1 VKIKLFITKGLV
13 LATLGVLIWPAW
25 AGAANQLTARSATV
39 DNSGGAAAGV
49 GYTVKFTL
57 GTNNENLG
65 SVKFEICDSPVE
77 IVACAGTAGSS
88 GASFGSATFG
98 SMSGLAGSWSANA
111 GTAGGA
117 GGTSILFKKASAGAE
132 TGQPAATA
140 LINNVTNPTAVNTE
154 YYLRITSYSATN
166 GTGEN
171 DYGAV
176 AMDTTQAINVTGIM
190 PESLVFCVGTTWNT
204 GCNNITG
211 SSVNLGTFSPVGTNV
226 GASVMDASTNAGS
239 GYVITVNGTTMM
251 SGATPIT
258 AMGTQSANSAACAPS
273 CTSAIGTSQFGT
285 NVRANN
291 VATAGGPFGADVN
304 PATSG
309 TFNGRGFSGYNTANS
324 FRFFSGDTVA
334 WSNNTVSDA
343 QLFTNSYLVNVPGSQ
358 AAGTYTTSLTYICT
372 ATF

>member
-1 VKIKLFITKGLV
+1 LKPKGIVATISL
-13 LATLGVLIWPAW
+13 LAVTVSAFVPGFAN
-25 AGAANQLTARSATV
+25 AANPLTTRSGTV
-39 DNSGGAAAGV
+39 DNSAGAATGV

-65 SVKFEICDSPVE
+65 SIKFEICDSPVE
-77 IVACAGTAGSS
+77 VVGCAGTAGSS

-98 SMSGLAGSWSANA
+98 SVSGLAGSWSANA

-132 TGQPAATA
+132 TGTPAATA
-140 LINNVTNPTAVNTE
+140 VINNVTNPTGVNSE
-154 YYLRITSYSATN
+154 YYLRITTYSATN

-171 DYGAV
+171 DFGAV
-176 AMDTTQAINVTGIM
+176 AMDTTQTINVTGIM
-190 PESLVFCVGTTWNT
+190 PESLVFCVGTVWTSA
-204 GCNNITG
+204 CNNISGNT
-211 SSVNLGTFSPVGTNV
+211 VNLGTFSPVGTNT
-226 GASVMDASTNAGS
+226 GTSVMDASTNAAS
-239 GYVITVNGTTMM
+239 GYVITINGSTMQ
-251 SGATPIT
+251 SGANTIT

-291 VATAGGPFGADVN
+291 VATASPTNFGADVTPTGAGYN
-304 PATSG
+304 GAG
-309 TFNGRGFSGYNTANS
+309 FNGYNTANS
-324 FRFFSGDTVA
+324 FRFFTGDTVA
-334 WSNNTVSDA
+334 SSSNVSNA

-358 AAGTYTTSLTYICT
+358 AAGVYSSTLTYICT